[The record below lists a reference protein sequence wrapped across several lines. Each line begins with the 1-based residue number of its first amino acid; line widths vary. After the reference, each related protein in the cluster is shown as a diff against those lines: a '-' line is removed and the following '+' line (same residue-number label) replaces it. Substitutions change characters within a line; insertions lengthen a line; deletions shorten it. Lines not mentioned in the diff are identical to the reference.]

1 MTDKYKVP
9 AVVSAVA
16 VLRELAARPDG
27 ATQAELVKALGAS
40 KSSMHNLLSTLETE
54 GMVVREERT
63 RVYSLG
69 PTLGALGAVA
79 SEQMQALEVAAQAV
93 APLATEYGISFAIAY
108 ETAEGEAQIIR
119 RFYPPTDVHVG
130 VTLGAT
136 FAAPYGALG
145 KCLLALR
152 PPEDAEAAV
161 KSADLVQYTEK
172 TITDPD
178 RILAEVDA
186 AREKGWA
193 VSRGELNQNNA
204 LASVL
209 PVESGPRLFVLCL
222 GFADRLD
229 EARMVEIGER
239 LAGMSEWISGTSET
253 NSFSEREA
261 AIAATEGSSADR

>member
-1 MTDKYKVP
+1 VTGKYKVP

-27 ATQAELVKALGAS
+27 ATQAELVKALDAS
-40 KSSMHNLLSTLETE
+40 KSSMHNLLSTLESE

-93 APLATEYGISFAIAY
+93 APLALEYGISFAIAY
-108 ETAEGEAQIIR
+108 ETLDGEAQIIR

-145 KCLLALR
+145 KCLLALQS
-152 PPEDAEAAV
+152 PEDAEAALRE
-161 KSADLVQYTEK
+161 AELVRYTEK

-178 RILAEVDA
+178 QILAEVEA
-186 AREKGWA
+186 VRERGWA

-204 LASVL
+204 LASIL
-209 PVESGPRLFVLCL
+209 PVGSGPRLFVLCL

-229 EARMVEIGER
+229 EERMVEIGDR
-239 LAGMSEWISGTSET
+239 LFEMSEWISGTSET
-253 NSFSEREA
+253 TGFTAREA
-261 AIAATEGSSADR
+261 AIAATDSQVG